1 MTEGVETKEMGWDL
15 TLRAQS
21 HRAQMMTSV
30 WLREEREGQG
40 QGNNGKRQ
48 FMGNNSRDLAK
59 NRDSSENIDP
69 ILGINLVGRGSQTWE
84 ENGNWSGN
92 MKNRL
97 MEHDLED
104 EVLIGEEGKKRNRR
118 EMEAALAKEET
129 NTLAVRSWRAMEV
142 SHQSSAAAKWQT
154 DRAQ

>member
-1 MTEGVETKEMGWDL
+1 MGWDL

-30 WLREEREGQG
+30 WLREEGKG
-40 QGNNGKRQ
+40 LGKGNNGKRQ

-59 NRDSSENIDP
+59 NKDSSENIDP

-92 MKNRL
+92 LKNRL
-97 MEHDLED
+97 MEHNLED
-104 EVLIGEEGKKRNRR
+104 EVLIGEEGKKRNRK
-118 EMEAALAKEET
+118 EIEVALAKEET
-129 NTLAVRSWRAMEV
+129 NTLVVTCRREMEV
-142 SHQSSAAAKWQT
+142 SHQSSTAVKWQA
-154 DRAQ
+154 D